1 MNESEEVVV
10 VSSCY
15 TVKIEKPGIGF
26 LKDKSGVEIYLSQRE
41 VQNMVEAFEESAAL
55 FNLLCDLKVLL
66 AGMAM
71 EKTSGLDGRA

>member
-1 MNESEEVVV
+1 MNESEETVM

-26 LKDKSGVEIYLSQRE
+26 LKDRNGVEIYLNQRE
-41 VQNMVEAFEESAAL
+41 VQNMMKAFEESSTL

-66 AGMAM
+66 AAMAM
-71 EKTSGLDGRA
+71 GNASGLDGRA

>member
-10 VSSCY
+10 VSNCY

-26 LKDKSGVEIYLSQRE
+26 LKDQSGVEIYLSQRE

-71 EKTSGLDGRA
+71 EKMSGLDGRA